1 MKFLRHTEK
10 AANLAKGE
18 IEVKRLFE
26 VFANDEG
33 LSERWAEL
41 GITRRKVYQYLG
53 VFCFLFVIYT
63 ICISSF
69 VKFLAA
75 EPARGFG
82 FGELLQP
89 LVGPSIVSALPI
101 GVLAYSDKTWRS
113 SDSARVIIGAWIAV
127 YLGISA
133 QHDKLCPMGVAIP
146 LLPFILSAQ
155 IAHAVG
161 TLFQPRKHDDM
172 K

>member
-10 AANLAKGE
+10 AANSAKCE

-33 LSERWAEL
+33 LSERWADL
-41 GITRRKVYQYLG
+41 GITRRKGYQYLG
-53 VFCFLFVIYT
+53 VFCFLFVIYST
-63 ICISSF
+63 CILSF
-69 VKFLAA
+69 VRFLAA
-75 EPARGFG
+75 EPARGYG
-82 FGELLQP
+82 LGEVLKP
-89 LVGPSIVSALPI
+89 LIGPSILSALPF

-113 SDSARVIIGAWIAV
+113 SDSARVILGAWIAV
-127 YLGISA
+127 YLGISV
-133 QHDKLCPMGVAIP
+133 QQDNLCPMSVAIP

-155 IAHAVG
+155 IARAAG
-161 TLFQPRKHDDM
+161 TLFQPRKLDDS